1 MPMRFLILILLLL
14 GWAQTSELKVPLKAL
29 SMVLQFKLSRTMT
42 NLILQR
48 MTYEAS
54 GALSGPKKLKI
65 GLLDLDITD
74 GRQLQQSLK
83 LRKMVVMLFMPNID
97 LAETINYSGDC
108 HFHSQK

>member
-1 MPMRFLILILLLL
+1 MPMRFIILLLLSL
-14 GWAQTSELKVPLKAL
+14 GWAQTSEIKVPLKAL

-54 GALSGPKKLKI
+54 GALSGTKKLKI
-65 GLLDLDITD
+65 GLLDLEITD
-74 GRQLQQSLK
+74 GQQLQQYLK
-83 LRKMVVMLFMPNID
+83 LCRMVVMLFMPNID
-97 LAETINYSGDC
+97 LAETIEVSGDC